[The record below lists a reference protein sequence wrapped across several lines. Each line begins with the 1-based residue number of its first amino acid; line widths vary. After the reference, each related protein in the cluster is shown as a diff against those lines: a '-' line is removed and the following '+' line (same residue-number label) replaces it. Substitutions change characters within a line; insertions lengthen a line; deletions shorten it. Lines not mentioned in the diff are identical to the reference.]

1 MLVTQALCGLAESQ
15 DPQDACKMHFKI
27 SSMLPQFP
35 QSPKGYLDKQQGG
48 CIHFEP
54 LSVWLPV
61 WCNGKYLEH
70 YANQMEV
77 SQVSTR

>member
-15 DPQDACKMHFKI
+15 DPQDVRKMHFKI
-27 SSMLPQFP
+27 LSMLPQFP

-54 LSVWLPV
+54 LSV
-61 WCNGKYLEH
+61 
-70 YANQMEV
+70 
-77 SQVSTR
+77 